1 MGPVKS
7 VARTAQLQQLIE
19 PAVRAV
25 GLELWGLEY
34 HQSGRKSMLRVY
46 IDGPDGVT
54 IDDCARVSR
63 QISSVLDVDDPIRS
77 EYTLEVS
84 SPGIE
89 RPLYTLEHYRL
100 FQGYPVKLRLRF
112 PFDGKRKLSGVLAGV
127 DDGEVLLIVGEEE
140 YVLPFD
146 SIERANIAG
155 EPGPDKA

>member
-1 MGPVKS
+1 
-7 VARTAQLQQLIE
+7 
-19 PAVRAV
+19 
-25 GLELWGLEY
+25 
-34 HQSGRKSMLRVY
+34 MLRVY

-100 FQGYPVKLRLRF
+100 FHGYPAKLRLRF
-112 PFDGKRKLSGVLAGV
+112 PFEGKRKFNGVLAGV
-127 DDGEVLLIVGEEE
+127 DDGDVLLIVGEEE

-146 SIERANIAG
+146 SIDRANIAG
-155 EPGPDKA
+155 EPEPGKA